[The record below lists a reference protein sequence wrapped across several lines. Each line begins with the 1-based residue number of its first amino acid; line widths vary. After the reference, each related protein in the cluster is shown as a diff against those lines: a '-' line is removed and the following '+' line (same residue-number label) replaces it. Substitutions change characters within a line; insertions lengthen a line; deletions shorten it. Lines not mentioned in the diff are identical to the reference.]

1 MRCEA
6 ITRAGSRCRLEAAPD
21 ATWCVSHDPA
31 RVEQRRRN
39 ARKAGRAGG
48 NGRAGASEVASIK
61 REIRAVLDGVL
72 DGRIDRG
79 AGACAA
85 QLLNVLLRA
94 AELERRGPCRRRG
107 GGAPRA
113 RAGGRGGGGRRVA
126 GGVDRRLR
134 KLEAR
139 LDARAAEEAAA
150 QESGWRREV

>member
-6 ITRAGSRCRLEAAPD
+6 TTRAGSRCRLDAAPG
-21 ATWCVSHDPA
+21 ATWCYSHHPA
-31 RVEQRRRN
+31 RVEERRRN

-94 AELERRGPCRRRG
+94 AKLERRVRAGDVVEERLERLEHALAVAEE
-107 GGAPRA
+107 GGA
-113 RAGGRGGGGRRVA
+113 
-126 GGVDRRLR
+126 
-134 KLEAR
+134 
-139 LDARAAEEAAA
+139 
-150 QESGWRREV
+150 GWRA